1 MDTQNHAYAPKQLI
15 GAGFALTIS
24 LAWNEAI
31 KHLFE
36 KSAPGLKKYGPFGYA
51 IAVTIL
57 GIIVISLL
65 FRNERKVVVQE
76 KKEQLQKKRTNS

>member
-1 MDTQNHAYAPKQLI
+1 MQNTHDAYAPKQLL
-15 GAGFALTIS
+15 GAGLALSIS

-57 GIIVISLL
+57 GIFVIHIL
-65 FRNERKVVVQE
+65 FREGKTSE
-76 KKEQLQKKRTNS
+76 KQKKNS